1 MLEAVKA
8 GEWWSLLVTP
18 DPLSTVPGIWPN
30 QSSPLDFIHL
40 LLFFPL
46 RHLVRKWRWRIS
58 GSGDVSAW
66 IFEVSSP
73 GVPPGVAVGLGRP
86 GWGGASPAQP
96 AAGASAG
103 RSFRFVGDGAVIP
116 RKGCELGSAG
126 FVYNAASDR
135 QVKEL
140 PVLVLTVRWVWVC
153 SLVCACVMHLNET
166 FLRSTRY
173 AMQVFGILLDLS
185 TEHPEVLY
193 QHSWNNLVSIPR
205 NYEKDICADGNY
217 TIISNP
223 ALDSTWHSGSTGYTW
238 LDINSWIYLT

>member
-1 MLEAVKA
+1 MTVYIQSPVSLFCDLPICWRQLRLES
-8 GEWWSLLVTP
+8 GGHFWSHPIHSAQSLAFDQTRAPLLI
-18 DPLSTVPGIWPN
+18 L
-30 QSSPLDFIHL
+30 FIYYF
-40 LLFFPL
+40 FFPL

-135 QVKEL
+135 QVKRAPCARFNCEMGL
-140 PVLVLTVRWVWVC
+140 SLLTSLCVC
-153 SLVCACVMHLNET
+153 DTSK
-166 FLRSTRY
+166 
-173 AMQVFGILLDLS
+173 
-185 TEHPEVLY
+185 
-193 QHSWNNLVSIPR
+193 WNVP
-205 NYEKDICADGNY
+205 
-217 TIISNP
+217 
-223 ALDSTWHSGSTGYTW
+223 
-238 LDINSWIYLT
+238 